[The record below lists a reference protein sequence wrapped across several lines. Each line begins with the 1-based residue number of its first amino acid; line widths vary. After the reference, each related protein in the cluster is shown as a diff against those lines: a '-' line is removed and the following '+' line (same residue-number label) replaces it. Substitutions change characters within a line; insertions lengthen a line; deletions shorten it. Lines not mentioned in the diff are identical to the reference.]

1 MNRALEARLFKL
13 EAARG
18 DPREAMT
25 DEELEARVEELIK
38 TLGGLEAIK
47 ASLDGSCAW
56 HARFREVIRRFEEER
71 SRCMKTAERTTGKG

>member
-13 EAARG
+13 QAARG

-25 DEELEARVEELIK
+25 DEELQAHVEELIK

-47 ASLDGSCAW
+47 ANLDGSCTW
-56 HARFREVIRRFEEER
+56 HGDFRGLIRWFEEDR
-71 SRCMKTAERTTGKG
+71 SRRMKTAERTTGKG